1 MAIVEKVNSVSLKDC
16 TTTASTTEKKH
27 LLQTRSIAPLR
38 SVGTPGMR
46 SSASPTKPSLSS
58 PDSHDPSTQ
67 TPRRRPRVDSAS
79 SLSRSTP
86 DPKRIRAGGAD
97 SSTYVAVAPRSSRT
111 SAAPNT
117 MASTATMSAKG
128 LGKRP
133 EVASGF
139 TPMSGARKIVI
150 KNFRASTT
158 RAADVEDYYRR
169 TWVDVEDALRSILVG
184 KTPRVPLERVYR
196 GVEDL
201 CRHEEGD
208 KLYTVLKQRCE
219 KHLAGQ
225 VLAVIRDG
233 GLRSD
238 VDVLLRVWTQ
248 WSIFSKVLI
257 TIRSAF
263 SFLDRSFLLNSKKHP
278 SINDLLLSLYR
289 KMVFSRDGGGESE
302 VGQMVVSGM
311 CLLVE
316 QDRRGDAAFDPKLLH
331 DSINMLKVLG
341 VYGSKF
347 ETAFLREAARYFN
360 DFARD
365 QSEHGLKNY
374 ISACERL
381 LSQEDYR
388 CNTFNFDSTTKVL
401 LLESAHNILVK
412 EYSSLLL
419 HKGDVAR
426 LLEQNEYESMRALY
440 MLLGLSKLQDKL
452 KEPWEDYI
460 RQAGAVIISDTA
472 KGDDM
477 VIRLL
482 LFRRTLDT
490 IIRDAFSGDME
501 FHYGMRNAFAKFIND
516 KKIASTWDTGTSK
529 VGEMIAKHIDMLLR
543 GGLKALPT
551 TLLSDSKDRS
561 AAEKSGQASTGDED
575 AELDRQLDQA
585 LELFRFIEG
594 KDVFEAFYKKDLA
607 RRLLMN
613 RSASQDAERNMLSKL
628 KSQCGSSFT
637 HNLEQMFKDMELA
650 KDEMANYK
658 AWLDGSGRD
667 KGGVDL
673 SVSILSQAAWPS
685 YPDVKMLVPS
695 DVAEKI
701 DRFDAYYKNKHT
713 GRKLLWKHNLAHC
726 VVKASF
732 DKGTKE
738 LMVSSMQ
745 AAVLVLFNQA
755 ADGVLSTEQI
765 GTATNLSGGELERT
779 LQSLACGKVRPL
791 IKSPKGKDV
800 KPTDTFVVNKT
811 FTDPKYRVKINQIQL
826 KETKAENKETHERV
840 AADRQFETQAA
851 IVRIMKSRKAMTHP
865 QLVAEVINQTKS
877 RGAMDPADIKQNIEK
892 YVYGSSDCLTNT
904 LRSRC

>member
-1 MAIVEKVNSVSLKDC
+1 MA
-16 TTTASTTEKKH
+16 T
-27 LLQTRSIAPLR
+27 
-38 SVGTPGMR
+38 
-46 SSASPTKPSLSS
+46 
-58 PDSHDPSTQ
+58 
-67 TPRRRPRVDSAS
+67 
-79 SLSRSTP
+79 
-86 DPKRIRAGGAD
+86 
-97 SSTYVAVAPRSSRT
+97 
-111 SAAPNT
+111 
-117 MASTATMSAKG
+117 TATMSAKG

-139 TPMSGARKIVI
+139 TPMSGARKIHI
-150 KNFRASTT
+150 KNFRASSN
-158 RAADVEDYYRR
+158 RDAAVDNYYQH
-169 TWVDVEDALRSILVG
+169 TWVEVENALRSILVG

-201 CRHEEGD
+201 CRHQEGD
-208 KLYTVLKQRCE
+208 KLYAMLKHRCE
-219 KHLAGQ
+219 QHLVGQ
-225 VLAVIRDG
+225 VLASIREG

-238 VDVLLRVWTQ
+238 VEVLQRVWTE
-248 WSIFSKVLI
+248 WAVFSRVLI

-289 KMVFSRDGGGESE
+289 KMVFVREGGRGESE
-302 VGQMVVSGM
+302 IGQMVVSGM

-316 QDRRGDAAFDPKLLH
+316 LDRRGDGAFDSKLLH
-331 DSINMLKVLG
+331 DTINMLKVLG

-347 ETAFLREAARYFN
+347 ETAFLQESTRYFN
-360 DFARD
+360 EFAKD
-365 QSEHGLKNY
+365 QSDQGLKNY
-374 ISACERL
+374 ITVCERL
-381 LSQEDYR
+381 LNQEDYR

-401 LLESAHNILVK
+401 LLENAHDILIK

-419 HKGDVAR
+419 NTGDVAR
-426 LLEQNEYESMRALY
+426 LLEQNEYESMKALY
-440 MLLGLSKLQDKL
+440 KLLGLSKLQDKL

-460 RQAGAVIISDTA
+460 RQAGAVIISDMA

-482 LFRRTLDT
+482 QFRRTLDT
-490 IIRDAFSGDME
+490 IIRDAFSGDMD

-543 GGLKALPT
+543 GGLKALPS
-551 TLLSDSKDRS
+551 TLLSDIKDRS

-695 DVAEKI
+695 DVAGKI

-713 GRKLLWKHNLAHC
+713 GRKLIWKHNLAHC

-745 AAVLVLFNQA
+745 AAVLVLFNEA

-791 IKSPKGKDV
+791 VKSPKGKEV
-800 KPTDTFVVNKT
+800 KPTDTFVVNKV
-811 FTDPKYRVKINQIQL
+811 FSDPKYRVKINQIQL

-892 YVYGSSDCLTNT
+892 CVQLHHGHSYIPSKV
-904 LRSRC
+904 

>member
-1 MAIVEKVNSVSLKDC
+1 MK
-16 TTTASTTEKKH
+16 
-27 LLQTRSIAPLR
+27 
-38 SVGTPGMR
+38 
-46 SSASPTKPSLSS
+46 SSADPTKPSLPFSENH
-58 PDSHDPSTQ
+58 DSHDSHDSHASV
-67 TPRRRPRVDSAS
+67 TPTSRRRPRVDSSS

-86 DPKRIRAGGAD
+86 DPKRIRIGGD
-97 SSTYVAVAPRSSRT
+97 PAPPSI
-111 SAAPNT
+111 NT
-117 MASTATMSAKG
+117 MATTTAGKSAKG

-133 EVASGF
+133 DVVSGF

-150 KNFRASTT
+150 KNFRASDK
-158 RAADVEDYYRR
+158 RVADVEEYYKQ
-169 TWVDVEDALRSILVG
+169 TFADVEDALASILEG
-184 KTPRVPLERVYR
+184 MTPRVPLERVYR

-201 CRHEEGD
+201 CRHNEGD
-208 KLYTVLKQRCE
+208 KLYTMLRQRCDT
-219 KHLAGQ
+219 HLTRE
-225 VLAVIRDG
+225 VLAKIRYE

-238 VDVLLRVWTQ
+238 ISVLQSVWTQ
-248 WSIFSKVLI
+248 WSVFSRVLI

-263 SFLDRSFLLNSKKHP
+263 SFLDRSFVLNTKKYP
-278 SINDLLLSLYR
+278 SINDLLLHLYR
-289 KMVFSRDGGGESE
+289 KMVFSRESGGESE
-302 VGQMVVSGM
+302 IGQMVVSGM
-311 CLLVE
+311 CRLVE
-316 QDRRGDAAFDPKLLH
+316 QDRRGDSAFAPKLLH
-331 DSINMLKVLG
+331 ESINMLKVLG

-347 ETAFLREAARYFN
+347 ETAFLAESAKFFH
-360 DFARD
+360 DFAKD
-365 QSEHGLKNY
+365 QSEQGLKNY
-374 ISACERL
+374 ISACEQL
-381 LSQEDYR
+381 LTREDSR

-401 LLESAHNILVK
+401 LLEKAHQILIK
-412 EYSSLLL
+412 DYSSLLL
-419 HKGDVAR
+419 NAGDVAR
-426 LLEQNEYESMRALY
+426 LLEQNESESMRALY
-440 MLLGLSKLQDKL
+440 KLLGLSKLQEKL

-460 RQAGAVIISDTA
+460 RQAGAVIVTDTE

-482 LFRRTLDT
+482 QFRRTLDT

-543 GGLKALPT
+543 GGLKALPS

-607 RRLLMN
+607 RRLLMG

-628 KSQCGSSFT
+628 KNQCGSSFT

-650 KDEMANYK
+650 KEEMANYK
-658 AWLDGSGRD
+658 AWLEGSGRD

-685 YPDVKMLVPS
+685 YPDVKMLVPP
-695 DVAEKI
+695 DVASKI

-713 GRKLLWKHNLAHC
+713 GRKLIWKHNLAHC

-745 AAVLVLFNQA
+745 AAVLVLFNEA
-755 ADGVLSTEQI
+755 ADGILSTEQI
-765 GTATNLSGGELERT
+765 GTATNLTGGDLERT

-791 IKSPKGKDV
+791 VKSPKGKEV
-800 KPTDTFVVNKT
+800 KATDTFVVNKA
-811 FTDPKYRVKINQIQL
+811 FSDPKYRVKINQIQL

-892 YVYGSSDCLTNT
+892 YVYIRSATYPRYRT
-904 LRSRC
+904 LADLMFSYRLIEKEYLERDGTLYTYLA

>member
-1 MAIVEKVNSVSLKDC
+1 MK
-16 TTTASTTEKKH
+16 
-27 LLQTRSIAPLR
+27 P
-38 SVGTPGMR
+38 
-46 SSASPTKPSLSS
+46 SAHPTKPSLPSS
-58 PDSHDPSTQ
+58 ENHDNHDPHDSA
-67 TPRRRPRVDSAS
+67 TPASRRRPRVGS
-79 SLSRSTP
+79 SSRSTP
-86 DPKRIRAGGAD
+86 DPKRIRIGGDPLHPD
-97 SSTYVAVAPRSSRT
+97 SPSIN
-111 SAAPNT
+111 NT
-117 MASTATMSAKG
+117 MATTAAAKSAKG
-128 LGKRP
+128 LGKKP
-133 EVASGF
+133 EVVSGF

-150 KNFRASTT
+150 KNFRASDK
-158 RAADVEDYYRR
+158 RVADVEEYYKQ
-169 TWVDVEDALRSILVG
+169 TFADVDDALVSILDG
-184 KTPRVPLERVYR
+184 MTPRVPLERVYR

-201 CRHEEGD
+201 CRHNEGE
-208 KLYTVLKQRCE
+208 KLYTTLRHRCDT
-219 KHLAGQ
+219 HLTRE
-225 VLAVIRDG
+225 VLAKIRLD

-238 VDVLLRVWTQ
+238 ISVLQAVWTQ
-248 WSIFSKVLI
+248 WSTFSRVLI

-263 SFLDRSFLLNSKKHP
+263 SFLDRSFLLNTKKYP
-278 SINDLLLSLYR
+278 SINDLLLHLYR
-289 KMVFSRDGGGESE
+289 KMVFSRESGGESE
-302 VGQMVVSGM
+302 IGQMVVSGM
-311 CLLVE
+311 CRLVE
-316 QDRRGDAAFDPKLLH
+316 QDRRGDRTFDAALLH
-331 DSINMLKVLG
+331 ESINMLKVLG

-347 ETAFLREAARYFN
+347 ETAFLAESSKFFN
-360 DFARD
+360 DFAKD
-365 QSEHGLKNY
+365 QSEQGLKNY
-374 ISACERL
+374 ISACEQL
-381 LSQEDYR
+381 LTQEDNR
-388 CNTFNFDSTTKVL
+388 CNIFNFDSTTKVL
-401 LLESAHNILVK
+401 LLEKAHRILIK
-412 EYSSLLL
+412 DYSSLLL
-419 HKGDVAR
+419 NTGDVAR
-426 LLEQNEYESMRALY
+426 LLEQNECGSMRALY
-440 MLLGLSKLQDKL
+440 TLLGLSKLQENL

-460 RQAGAVIISDTA
+460 RQAGAVIVTDTE

-482 LFRRTLDT
+482 QFRRTLDT

-516 KKIASTWDTGTSK
+516 KKIASTWGTGTSK

-543 GGLKALPT
+543 GGLKALPS

-561 AAEKSGQASTGDED
+561 AAERSGQASTGDED

-607 RRLLMN
+607 RRLLMG

-628 KSQCGSSFT
+628 KNQCGSSFT

-658 AWLDGSGRD
+658 AWLEGSGRD

-685 YPDVKMLVPS
+685 YPDVKMLVPP
-695 DVAEKI
+695 DVASKI

-713 GRKLLWKHNLAHC
+713 GRKLIWKHNLAHC

-732 DKGTKE
+732 DRGTKE

-745 AAVLVLFNQA
+745 AAVLVLFNEA
-755 ADGVLSTEQI
+755 TDGILSAEQI
-765 GTATNLSGGELERT
+765 GTATNLTGGDLERT

-791 IKSPKGKDV
+791 VKSPKGKEV
-800 KPTDTFVVNKT
+800 KATDTFVVNKT
-811 FTDPKYRVKINQIQL
+811 FSDPKYRVKINQIQL

-892 YVYGSSDCLTNT
+892 YAHMRHATYPKYGTFADLLFSYRLIEKEYLERDGT
-904 LRSRC
+904 LYTYLA